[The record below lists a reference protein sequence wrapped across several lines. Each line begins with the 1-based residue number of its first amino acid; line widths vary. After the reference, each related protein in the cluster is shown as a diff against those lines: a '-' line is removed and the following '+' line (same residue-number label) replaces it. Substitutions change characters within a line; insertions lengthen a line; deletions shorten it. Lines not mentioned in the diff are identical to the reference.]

1 MMADRGPEMRSSEA
15 PVSSARPPISRLA
28 HDHAVLL
35 VEDDADS
42 RDALTAMLEAF
53 GLVVCEAIDG
63 QEALEQL
70 AAGYRPCA
78 ILLDLMMPRMD
89 GWKFRE
95 TQRRDPEL
103 RRLPVA
109 LMSACTDLQAHQRR
123 LATDAAFAKP
133 LTHLDDVIAFVD
145 DHCACAPHT
154 T

>member
-1 MMADRGPEMRSSEA
+1 MQRHI
-15 PVSSARPPISRLA
+15 ARFA

-53 GLVVCEAIDG
+53 GVVVCEAIDG

-95 TQRRDPEL
+95 TQQRDPEL
-103 RRLPVA
+103 CRLPVA
-109 LMSACTDLQAHQRR
+109 LMSACTDLGGHQRR

-133 LTHLDDVIAFVD
+133 VTDLDDVIAFVD
-145 DHCACAPHT
+145 DHCACAPHSM
-154 T
+154 

>member
-1 MMADRGPEMRSSEA
+1 MPDRDSDVRSFEA
-15 PVSSARPPISRLA
+15 PVSGAPPRISPFA

-35 VEDDADS
+35 VEDDVDS
-42 RDALTAMLEAF
+42 RDALTAMLEGF

-103 RRLPVA
+103 CRLPVA
-109 LMSACTDLQAHQRR
+109 LMSACTDLRTHQRR
-123 LATDAAFAKP
+123 LETDAAFAKP
-133 LTHLDDVIAFVD
+133 VTHLEDVIAFVD
-145 DHCACAPHT
+145 GHCTCAPHSM
-154 T
+154 

>member
-1 MMADRGPEMRSSEA
+1 MPDRDSETRSSEA
-15 PVSSARPPISRLA
+15 PVSGAPRRISEFA

-35 VEDDADS
+35 VEDDVDS
-42 RDALTAMLEAF
+42 RDALTANLEGF

-89 GWKFRE
+89 GWKFRD

-103 RRLPVA
+103 CRLPVA
-109 LMSACTDLQAHQRR
+109 LMSACTDLRAHQRR

-133 LTHLDDVIAFVD
+133 LT
-145 DHCACAPHT
+145 
-154 T
+154 